1 MQKRK
6 SFFNNELEQRFS
18 LRKYTIGLCSVC
30 LGFVVIGMGNQTVK
44 ADTVNDVEKSS
55 AVQENKVQDTNS
67 SNADAL
73 TESKPNT
80 LDSVVSTPNTT
91 PTETKENETGSVV
104 VTAPKTNTTLTG
116 SNANEAMPT
125 ETKLDKA
132 NTAAANSNNALAQ
145 TKLVKAESAAQPKA
159 NGTSTETKPNEHGS
173 AAADPNVVSTEV
185 KPGSANPASLAKIKL
200 QKMRLAKLVDT
211 KALTESKVATDN
223 QFNFDD
229 WDTEIYVTSTDDAY
243 LNITGYKG
251 DRSKQIIVP
260 NGADFAKAGKNDENL
275 QVEID
280 KNTLADLIVDGVA
293 PKLSNT
299 DGQKIVAKGND
310 WTEAFS
316 NKDLH
321 DISGL
326 ANLDTSNVT
335 SMRSMFW
342 SNRISDLSPLANWNT
357 GNVTDMDGMF
367 IGNLQISD
375 LSPLANWDTTNV
387 TDMDQMFWGNRISDL
402 SPLAN
407 WNTSNV
413 TNMSSM
419 FDRNQISDLS
429 PLANWNIG
437 NVTNMDSMFD
447 SNRIS
452 DLSPLANW
460 NISNVTNMGSMFWGN
475 QISNLSPLA
484 NWNTGHV
491 TNMSY
496 MFKDNKIIDLNPLS
510 NWNTGNVTNMDSM
523 FFENPISDLSPLA
536 NWNTGKVTNMNC
548 MFQDNHISDL
558 SPLANWNTGKVA
570 KMSGMFNGNRISNLS
585 PLANWNTGNVT
596 LMDEM
601 FQNNQISDLSPL
613 ANWNTGNVI
622 HMDEMFQNNRISDLS
637 PLVNWNTGNVTSTDE
652 MFKENPLNITINSQ
666 SILNKFHTSA
676 YKFDNTGTLASH
688 SESKTFND
696 GSQILLDKNIVT
708 NKDLAILTFKANN
721 STGNTYQIK
730 IFNPNKSIDIQA
742 APLPTALGT
751 TDTSYQDGYTIIT
764 NKFINNGSVSQN
776 ISIAPKRKSPDDM
789 PDFAQYESTSGLITV
804 AKNKEDLGSINITYQ
819 NVSNISDYISA
830 PYIGKKPYV
839 NHTQNTFYFEPKINY
854 DSSKQ
859 YSFIKSAGLTITVP
873 DDVTIDPDTFIDAKN
888 GKTLKATKL
897 ADNQYQVVLNNTT
910 DGIAVKGLI
919 DVSAD
924 KLANGT
930 AHLPGFGMKYTINTY
945 NDKVVPVVATGTS
958 KELSVIPDLASYH
971 GALIDIN
978 QSKWA
983 FDRNGNKV
991 YAYRSQGFTN
1001 DFNGIPF
1008 EPAVSTQVTNGVE
1021 TFDMPTGV
1029 NITKFRPQLNSDVI
1043 DHIDYIF
1050 TDGSKQT
1057 ASFLEPTPKAI
1068 RQMKVYFKNGIQS
1081 DKLVDDHDWYS
1092 NISLSFDVT
1101 YPDGT
1106 PIKNFD
1112 TFKVTGSF
1120 SCDELGSTGNVDVA
1134 QIMLAPTQKLTDGM
1148 MTGTNQDESN
1158 KVSNASGN
1166 FINAIIRD
1174 NDEPQCQ
1181 GHLTNPIFYFKY
1193 NDLMVPDLSKIS
1205 ASYDNQNKEL
1215 GSIGLTNIDN
1225 NKIHSSIITDSA
1237 GQKFIKV
1244 QVDGEY
1250 YYGSSPD
1257 HRSDFNVKIPIINAS
1272 DALSA
1277 TKDWSWY
1284 ILNNNDAAKT
1294 ESTIRNSGQDNKPSP
1309 VTIDGNTL
1317 SVGGKGTWQIIV
1329 AQGFTSGTETQGN
1342 LNGGPG
1348 LASTQDDHQQDPTHF
1363 NIYDSIINAT
1373 NDAKSGLVSVANL
1386 PSTQDGESQ
1395 FDVHMTGKA
1404 SLINVMTGQA
1414 YDATIT
1420 YSSGTGDNNFITGD
1434 QVTDWSKVK
1443 SIKVVPNGGA
1453 SSMTSLRL
1461 VVPVEDKTIYD
1472 DVGKTIYMSTMTYG
1486 EDKTNTNYTTK
1497 DGFAVPEKSAILP
1510 IIIKPGNA
1518 ASAKLTVQ
1526 GQATVHT
1533 LIHYKDANGKDVYVK
1548 LADQDKI
1555 YNELQDTMKRS
1566 DYLQSDNDL
1575 TIADRGLLPTGLAI
1589 NYNNPTIRNSN
1600 NTYAAGYA
1608 NGEAAFDK
1616 MAKYDFDGDQVIF
1629 EGKMPEVVT
1638 KTHQAKET
1646 IHYVYRDGSTAKPDK
1661 VLTSVTLKQIG
1672 YKNPFTGEITWDSS
1686 TTDTLN
1692 SVDSPEIT
1700 GYIADKLTVPSYV
1713 VTMDSPDKEVTV
1725 TYDADNETADFT
1737 YFDDTTNS
1745 TLKVVKKS
1753 GKSNTAIGYTTTDEI
1768 NSYEKQGYVLV
1779 SDDTN
1784 GRNLN
1789 FDSLPTVDQHYM
1801 IHLKHK
1807 TESVTRNG
1815 NVTRTIH
1822 YLYDNGNTAKP
1833 DRTQTVSFNVTGTKD
1848 DVTGKTTWD
1857 NDDAQTVDSVTTPS
1871 ITGYTPDKSSIDGQ
1885 TFKFGDKDVEV
1896 TVRYSANTQ
1905 TATIT
1910 YIDDTTKTNLDSKDT
1925 SGKFGQ
1931 AITFATAPTDEI
1943 ANYKKQGYVFVSNS
1957 FDNNKYQADNGSNI
1971 FYVHLKHGTKNVSRN
1986 DDVNM
1991 TVHYV
1996 MDDNSK
2002 APSDNKQTVNF
2013 TENGIQDLVTK
2024 HIDWTPAESQ
2034 TFKDV
2039 VTPTMTGYTPD
2050 QDNVTGQTVNF
2061 GDKDV
2066 DVTVRY
2072 TANTQTATI
2081 TYIDDTTKTN
2091 LKSKETS
2098 GKFGQAITFETT
2110 PTDEIENYKKQG
2122 YVLVS
2127 NTFDNN
2133 KYQADNN
2140 NNIFYVHFVHGTKNV
2155 SRNDD
2160 VNMTVHYVMDDNSE
2174 APSDNKQSL
2183 SFTENGIQDLVTK
2196 HIDWTPAVSQT
2207 LKDVDSPVL
2216 TGYTADIKTANG
2228 KVVNFGDNDINVTV
2242 HYSANT
2248 QTATITY
2255 IDDTEKKTL
2264 GSDNQNGKFNQVIA
2278 FEHDPAEVI
2287 KGFEE
2292 KGYVFVSNSFDHQKY
2307 QADNSNNVFEVHF
2320 VHGTKDV
2327 SRSDDVNMT
2336 VHYVMDDN
2344 SEAPSDNKQTLSFTE
2359 NGIQD
2364 LVTKHIDWTPA
2375 ESQTFKDVVTPTM
2388 TGYTPD
2394 QDNVTGSTVNF
2405 GDKDVEVIVRYNANT
2420 QTAKITYIDDTTK
2433 TNLDSKNA
2441 SGKFG
2446 QAITFATAPTDEI
2459 ANYKKQG
2466 YVFVSNSFD
2475 NNKYQADNGSNIFY
2489 VHLKH
2494 GTKNV
2499 SRNDDVN
2506 MTVHYVM
2513 DDNSKAPSDNKQ
2525 TVNFTEN
2532 GIQDL
2537 VTKHID
2543 WTPAESQTFKD
2554 VVTPTMT
2561 GYTADIKTANGKVV
2575 NFGDND
2581 INVTVTY
2588 HANTQTAKITYI
2600 DDTTK
2605 TNLDSKNASGKF
2617 GQAITFVTAPA
2628 DEIANY
2634 EKQGYVFVSNSFDNN
2649 KYQADNSN
2657 NVFYVHLKHGTKDVS
2672 RDSNVNMTVHYVM
2685 DDNSKAPSDNEQTV
2699 NFTENGIQDL
2709 VTKHIDWTPAESQTF
2724 KDVVTPKVAGYTPD
2738 QDNVTGSTVN
2748 FGDKDVEVTVRYNAN
2763 TQNAKIT
2770 YIDDTTK
2777 TNLKSQSTKGK
2788 FGQAITFETAPTVE
2802 IANYEKQGY
2811 VLVSNS
2817 FDNNKYQAD
2826 NSNNVF
2832 YVHLKHGTKDVSRDS
2847 NVNMTVHYV
2856 MDDNSEAPSDNKQ
2869 TLSFTENGIQDLV
2882 TKDIDWTPAESQT
2895 FKDVDSPV
2903 LTGYTPDKENV
2914 TGQTVKFG
2922 DKDVEVTVRYTANT
2936 QNAKITYIDDT
2947 TKTNLKSQNT
2957 SGKFGQ
2963 AITFETTPTVEIANY
2978 KKQGYVLVSNSFDNN
2993 KYQADNSSNVFEVHL
3008 KHGNKDV
3015 SRSDDVNMTVH
3026 YVMDDNS
3033 EAPNDN
3039 KQTVNFTENGIQDL
3053 VTKHIDWT
3061 PADSQ
3066 TLKDVDSPVLTGY
3079 TADIKT
3085 ANGKVVNFGDPDVNV
3100 TVHYTANTQNAK
3112 ITYIDDTTKT
3122 NLKSQNTKGKFGQ
3135 AITFETAPTVEIANY
3150 EKQGYVLV
3158 SNSFNNNKYQA
3169 DNSSNVFEVHL
3180 KHGTKKVSRDSNVN
3194 MTVHYVMD
3202 DNSKAPNDN
3211 KQAVNFTENGIQDLV
3226 TNHIDWTPAV
3236 SQTFTD
3242 VNSPVLTGYT
3252 PDQDT
3257 VTGQTVNFDDQDV
3270 EATVTYHAN
3279 AQTAKITYIDDTTKT
3294 NLDSKDTS
3302 GKFGQTI
3309 TFATAP
3315 ADEIAKYE
3323 KQGYVFVSSTFNNN
3337 KYQADNSNNVFKVH
3351 FIHGTKKVSREHSAS
3366 FTVHYIYK
3374 DGGQAK
3380 PDHEQTLSF
3389 TENGSQ
3395 DLVTQK
3401 ITWTPADSQKFDDVA
3416 TPVIT
3421 GYTPD
3426 QDKVMGQTAN
3436 FETDN
3441 REVTVTYLPDVQY
3454 MTITYID
3461 DTTGKTL
3468 HTDKR
3473 DGVSDQDA
3481 KYTTGDSIK
3490 QYEDQHYKLVSDSTK
3505 GQDLIFDHDDNV
3517 DQTYEVH
3524 FVHEK
3529 HAIDQTTSPKQTIH
3543 YVYADGLAR
3552 QGKAANDN
3560 VQQLSFK
3567 RDGYNDEV
3575 TGIDHWNAWTPVNS
3589 QYEAVDSPVIQG
3601 YTPDKL
3607 VVEKSTVNPTDKDIE
3622 VIVTYSADKQAAR
3635 VIYVDKTTNT
3645 TLASKDLSG
3654 KSDEDSEYNT
3664 GDKIG
3669 QYKSQHYVLFED
3681 ETNGKNVVFD
3691 HDDQQDQTYYVYFVH
3706 DTQKVNRQDTVTST
3720 IDYKFEDGK
3729 TAQPTVTQTK
3739 YFSENGIKD
3748 LVTNKITWD
3757 EAKPQKFEDVVTE
3770 PIVGYT
3776 PDKDNVAGQTV
3787 KFGDQDIIEHIVYH
3801 NNAQKAVITYVDDV
3815 TKKTLAS
3822 DSQDGKFDHEIK
3834 FNNNPSDVISG
3845 FEKSGYK
3852 LVSSNFKDGTKYK
3865 ADNKQNEFIV
3875 HLTHNMQSVS
3885 RQDKVIETIHYVYED
3900 GSKSQPDHEQTIN
3913 FNETGTKDLVTG
3925 KITWDEAKQQ
3935 KFEDVVTPKM
3945 TGYTP
3950 DTDNVVGSTVKFG
3963 DQDVEVTVRYT
3974 ANAQTAKITYIDD
3987 TEKKTLN
3994 SDQQNGKFNQVIT
4007 FEHDPAEVVKGL
4019 EEKGYQLVSDN
4030 FKPGIKY
4037 QNDNK
4042 SNIFEVHLKHKTES
4056 VTRNGAVTRTIHYLY
4071 DDGNTAKPD
4080 KIQTVS
4086 FNETGTKDDV
4096 TGKTTWDNDD
4106 AQTVDS
4112 VITPSITG
4120 YTPDK
4125 DTVAGQTF
4133 KFGDKDVEVT
4143 VRYNANAQ
4151 TATITY
4157 IDDTEKKTLG
4167 SDKQNG
4173 KFNQVITF
4181 EHDPAEAIKGLE
4193 EKGYKLVSDN
4203 FKPGIKYQSDN
4214 KSNNFEIHLVHTYEP
4229 VETSQTITETVHY
4242 IDANGKSVAPDHV
4255 ATVVVKVTGT
4265 RDKVTNRITWNTPII
4280 GHFDKV
4286 LSPVVPNMTPDKK
4299 FIPSRD
4305 VQYGDSDITE
4315 NVVYT
4320 LDEIPGESGN
4330 PNKPGDSTPKTPGK
4344 SNKPGDSTPKT
4355 PGKSNKSGD
4364 STPKTPKKPNKPGN
4378 SIAKT
4383 PEKSNKSGKEVSK
4396 QRRTIVKTTIPE
4408 KHVDS
4413 CTADNQ
4419 VSAKSTAK
4427 RELPQTGATINT
4439 GIWAGLASMIASLGL
4454 LGASK
4459 KRKKK

>member
-1943 ANYKKQGYVFVSNS
+1943 ANYKKQGYVFVSNT

-1971 FYVHLKHGTKNVSRN
+1971 FYVHLKHGTKNVSRT

-1996 MDDNSK
+1996 MDD
-2002 APSDNKQTVNF
+2002 D
-2013 TENGIQDLVTK
+2013 
-2024 HIDWTPAESQ
+2024 
-2034 TFKDV
+2034 
-2039 VTPTMTGYTPD
+2039 
-2050 QDNVTGQTVNF
+2050 
-2061 GDKDV
+2061 
-2066 DVTVRY
+2066 
-2072 TANTQTATI
+2072 
-2081 TYIDDTTKTN
+2081 
-2091 LKSKETS
+2091 
-2098 GKFGQAITFETT
+2098 
-2110 PTDEIENYKKQG
+2110 
-2122 YVLVS
+2122 
-2127 NTFDNN
+2127 
-2133 KYQADNN
+2133 
-2140 NNIFYVHFVHGTKNV
+2140 
-2155 SRNDD
+2155 
-2160 VNMTVHYVMDDNSE
+2160 SE
-2174 APSDNKQSL
+2174 APSDNK
-2183 SFTENGIQDLVTK
+2183 
-2196 HIDWTPAVSQT
+2196 
-2207 LKDVDSPVL
+2207 
-2216 TGYTADIKTANG
+2216 
-2228 KVVNFGDNDINVTV
+2228 
-2242 HYSANT
+2242 
-2248 QTATITY
+2248 
-2255 IDDTEKKTL
+2255 
-2264 GSDNQNGKFNQVIA
+2264 
-2278 FEHDPAEVI
+2278 
-2287 KGFEE
+2287 
-2292 KGYVFVSNSFDHQKY
+2292 
-2307 QADNSNNVFEVHF
+2307 
-2320 VHGTKDV
+2320 
-2327 SRSDDVNMT
+2327 
-2336 VHYVMDDN
+2336 
-2344 SEAPSDNKQTLSFTE
+2344 
-2359 NGIQD
+2359 
-2364 LVTKHIDWTPA
+2364 
-2375 ESQTFKDVVTPTM
+2375 
-2388 TGYTPD
+2388 
-2394 QDNVTGSTVNF
+2394 
-2405 GDKDVEVIVRYNANT
+2405 
-2420 QTAKITYIDDTTK
+2420 
-2433 TNLDSKNA
+2433 
-2441 SGKFG
+2441 
-2446 QAITFATAPTDEI
+2446 
-2459 ANYKKQG
+2459 
-2466 YVFVSNSFD
+2466 
-2475 NNKYQADNGSNIFY
+2475 
-2489 VHLKH
+2489 
-2494 GTKNV
+2494 
-2499 SRNDDVN
+2499 
-2506 MTVHYVM
+2506 
-2513 DDNSKAPSDNKQ
+2513 
-2525 TVNFTEN
+2525 
-2532 GIQDL
+2532 
-2537 VTKHID
+2537 
-2543 WTPAESQTFKD
+2543 
-2554 VVTPTMT
+2554 
-2561 GYTADIKTANGKVV
+2561 
-2575 NFGDND
+2575 
-2581 INVTVTY
+2581 
-2588 HANTQTAKITYI
+2588 
-2600 DDTTK
+2600 
-2605 TNLDSKNASGKF
+2605 
-2617 GQAITFVTAPA
+2617 
-2628 DEIANY
+2628 
-2634 EKQGYVFVSNSFDNN
+2634 
-2649 KYQADNSN
+2649 
-2657 NVFYVHLKHGTKDVS
+2657 
-2672 RDSNVNMTVHYVM
+2672 
-2685 DDNSKAPSDNEQTV
+2685 QTV